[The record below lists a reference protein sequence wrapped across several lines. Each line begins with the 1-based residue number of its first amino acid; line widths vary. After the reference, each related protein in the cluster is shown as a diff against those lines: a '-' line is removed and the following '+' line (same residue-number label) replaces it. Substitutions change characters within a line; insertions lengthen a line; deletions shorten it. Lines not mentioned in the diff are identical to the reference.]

1 MVNAIVGGIL
11 QIMKDILN
19 NTLMSWSR
27 IGHKLGNVIDCKCNI
42 KLSVSGHM
50 DETTDGTSVGN

>member
-1 MVNAIVGGIL
+1 MLNAILGGIL
-11 QIMKDILN
+11 QITKDMFNGRLV
-19 NTLMSWSR
+19 SWSR

-50 DETTDGTSVGN
+50 DETTNGTSVRN